1 MATPLQPV
9 AQTGK
14 RGFSAFDGGFP
25 VFESA
30 DPYSSKRACG
40 SYNGALRPSA
50 FIDIENMAPRPA
62 QPSAAFAGGGSCWQ
76 AQQLVMQCGG
86 EHVQQMHLQHL
97 AQHPAAWGCAS
108 AMECGDMHPSGGD
121 GMDTDSAAPGG
132 YGRYERFPPKSA
144 VGGSPTHY
152 HKSTAIGYVP
162 LLPGAGAGAGAD
174 EAMVRSW
181 ECEYMGKNDYY

>member
-9 AQTGK
+9 VQTGK

-40 SYNGALRPSA
+40 SSALPISS
-50 FIDIENMAPRPA
+50 APRPA

-86 EHVQQMHLQHL
+86 EHVQQMHLGTPL
-97 AQHPAAWGCAS
+97 YKK
-108 AMECGDMHPSGGD
+108 
-121 GMDTDSAAPGG
+121 DSA
-132 YGRYERFPPKSA
+132 
-144 VGGSPTHY
+144 
-152 HKSTAIGYVP
+152 
-162 LLPGAGAGAGAD
+162 
-174 EAMVRSW
+174 
-181 ECEYMGKNDYY
+181 